1 MNLTDG
7 DIYGGL
13 TGPQLPVDEFE
24 FGNGISVS
32 RTFAHLMAPFLM
44 AFAPPAEA
52 GQHHP
57 GPLRAAKGGFGF
69 DVVTQLHI
77 PSSFRPADWF
87 DGLNTVWWFA
97 ALLRFIATPHI
108 RVPVIADAPF
118 QDGPTM
124 EEIEIIPVEVEHRSL
139 LLAPQEVVEL
149 TLKHLEWVRDVWYP
163 TGMLMRTSPEFN
175 TLFQVVDECLF
186 ARSPSLALLSLFGA
200 IETVFSP
207 ARAELRF
214 RVSSNVS
221 AFLEDPGLPR
231 LKLQKKVAKLYDARS
246 GAVHGSKDTKHED
259 LLETYVLAKRVIT
272 KIIDANHV
280 PSKNELEQRLF
291 GV

>member
-1 MNLTDG
+1 MNLIEG

-13 TGPQLPVDEFE
+13 TGPKFPVDEFE
-24 FGNGISVS
+24 FGRGILAS
-32 RTFAHLMAPFLM
+32 RTYAHLMAPFLM
-44 AFAPPAEA
+44 LFAPPAKA
-52 GQHHP
+52 GQHHT
-57 GPLRAAKGGFGF
+57 GPMRAAKGGFGF
-69 DVVTQLHI
+69 DVVTQLYI
-77 PSSFRPADWF
+77 PGSFRPEDWF
-87 DGLNTVWWFA
+87 DGINTVWWFT

-108 RVPVIADAPF
+108 RVPAIANAPF

-124 EEIEIIPVEVEHRSL
+124 EEIEIIPVEIEHRSL
-139 LLAPQEVVEL
+139 LMAPQEVVEL

-246 GAVHGSKDTKHED
+246 GAAHGSKDTKHED

>member
-13 TGPQLPVDEFE
+13 TGPQLPVAEFE
-24 FGNGISVS
+24 FGSGISAS

-44 AFAPPAEA
+44 AFAPPAKA

-77 PSSFRPADWF
+77 PGSFRPADWF
-87 DGLNTVWWFA
+87 DGLNTVWWFV

-108 RVPVIADAPF
+108 LVPVIADAPF
-118 QDGPTM
+118 QDGPMM
-124 EEIEIIPVEVEHRSL
+124 EEIELIPVEVEHRSL
-139 LLAPQEVVEL
+139 LLAPQEGVEL
-149 TLKHLEWVRDVWYP
+149 TLEHLEWVRDVWYP

-175 TLFQVVDECLF
+175 TLFRVVDRCLF
-186 ARSPSLALLSLFGA
+186 ERSPSLALLSLWGA

-207 ARAELRF
+207 ARTELRF
-214 RVSSNVS
+214 RISSNVS

-246 GAVHGSKDTKHED
+246 DAAHGSKNTKHED
-259 LLETYVLAKRVIT
+259 LLETFAIAKRVIT

-280 PSKNELEQRLF
+280 PSKDELEQRLF

>member
-13 TGPQLPVDEFE
+13 TGPQLPVAEFK
-24 FGNGISVS
+24 FGSGISAS
-32 RTFAHLMAPFLM
+32 RTFAHFMAPFMM
-44 AFAPPAEA
+44 AFAPPEKV

-57 GPLRAAKGGFGF
+57 APWRAAKGGFGF

-77 PSSFRPADWF
+77 PASFRPEDWF
-87 DGLNTVWWFA
+87 DGLNTVWWFT

-108 RVPVIADAPF
+108 LVPVIADAPF
-118 QDGPTM
+118 QDGPAM
-124 EEIEIIPVEVEHRSL
+124 EEIELLPVEVEHRSL
-139 LLAPQEVVEL
+139 LLAPREVVEL
-149 TLKHLEWVRDVWYP
+149 TLGHLEWVRDIWY
-163 TGMLMRTSPEFN
+163 TAGKLMRTSPEFN
-175 TLFQVVDECLF
+175 TLFQAVDECLF
-186 ARSPSLALLSLFGA
+186 ARSPSLALLSLWGA

-207 ARAELRF
+207 GRAELRF
-214 RVSSNVS
+214 RISSNVS

-231 LKLQKKVAKLYDARS
+231 LELQKKAAKLYDARS
-246 GAVHGSKDTKHED
+246 AVAHGSKNTKHED
-259 LLETYVLAKRVIT
+259 LLETFAIAKRVIT

-280 PSKNELEQRLF
+280 PSKDELEQRLF